1 MFLKFEPMDFVANLP
16 YMGKGMA
23 IIFVVI
29 GVIVAVT
36 AILNRIFSNKN
47 KSFLKTLSF
56 LPVFC
61 FLLLLLM
68 V

>member
-1 MFLKFEPMDFVANLP
+1 MFLKFEPMDFVSNLS

-29 GVIVAVT
+29 GVVVAVT

-47 KSFLKTLSF
+47 K
-56 LPVFC
+56 
-61 FLLLLLM
+61 
-68 V
+68 